1 MQELTSVAI
10 RTVSSSMELSA
21 KLCFVIRRKVDFL
34 NQFML
39 SMCERTLILKLA
51 TSGDLPIPAHLCLL
65 LHLILSDEIIPLLFA
80 LEVLLRLL
88 QCSDF

>member
-1 MQELTSVAI
+1 MN
-10 RTVSSSMELSA
+10 
-21 KLCFVIRRKVDFL
+21 FL

-39 SMCERTLILKLA
+39 AMCERTLIPKLA
-51 TSGDLPIPAHLCLL
+51 STGDLPIPAHLSLL

-88 QCSDF
+88 KRSNF